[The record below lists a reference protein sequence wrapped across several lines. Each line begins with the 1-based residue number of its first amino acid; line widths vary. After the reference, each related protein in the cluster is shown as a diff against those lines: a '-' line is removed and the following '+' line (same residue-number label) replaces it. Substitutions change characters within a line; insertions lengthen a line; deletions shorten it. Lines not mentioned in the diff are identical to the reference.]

1 MHVMPLTNCAINFL
15 KTNFIFTVAPK
26 IDRTNLNKKR
36 VKAGQSFHFDVNIT
50 GEPPPTKV
58 WSLKGS
64 AIQAG
69 DKVKITNEDYSTRIF
84 VKQCRRS
91 DNGTYTI
98 TATNEYGKDE
108 AEVEVV
114 VFGM

>member
-1 MHVMPLTNCAINFL
+1 M
-15 KTNFIFTVAPK
+15 APK
-26 IDRTNLNKKR
+26 IDRTNLQKKR
-36 VKAGQSFHFDVNIT
+36 VKAGQTFHFDVNVI

-64 AIQAG
+64 PITTG
-69 DKVKITNEDYSTRIF
+69 DRVKITEEDYSTRIF

-108 AEVEVV
+108 AEVEVIV
-114 VFGM
+114 LGK

>member
-1 MHVMPLTNCAINFL
+1 M
-15 KTNFIFTVAPK
+15 APK
-26 IDRTNLNKKR
+26 IDRSTLHKKR
-36 VKAGQSFHFDVNIT
+36 VKAGQSFHFEVNII

-64 AIQAG
+64 PITAG

-84 VKQCRRS
+84 VKQSRRS

-98 TATNEYGKDE
+98 TATNEFGKDE
-108 AEVEVV
+108 AEVEVIV
-114 VFGM
+114 LGT

>member
-1 MHVMPLTNCAINFL
+1 M
-15 KTNFIFTVAPK
+15 APK
-26 IDRTNLNKKR
+26 IDRSTLHKKR
-36 VKAGQSFHFDVNIT
+36 VKAGQSFHFEVSVI

-58 WSLKGS
+58 WALKGQVIDAS
-64 AIQAG
+64 DRI
-69 DKVKITNEDYSTRIF
+69 KITTEDYKTRIF

-114 VFGM
+114 ISGMQKVT